1 MSCAACVASVER
13 VAQAVEGVA
22 ELAVNLPLHRGRL
35 RLKEKAAPDTITNVI
50 KAIEGAGFVASV
62 REEQQDSAIID
73 DEIRTLRNKT
83 LLSLLLALPT
93 LWLSM
98 FANNLGQEYGIEV
111 RF

>member
-35 RLKEKAAPDTITNVI
+35 SLNQKASSDTIENVI

-62 REEQQDSAIID
+62 REEQKESAIING
-73 DEIRTLRNKT
+73 EIRNLRNKT
-83 LLSLLLALPT
+83 LLSLLLSLPT

-98 FANNLGQEYGIEV
+98 FANNLGQEYGI
-111 RF
+111 